1 MKHLLSIK
9 DLSQQQLLDLLALA
23 QNIKANPA
31 EYKYA
36 LDGKS
41 VVMLFE
47 KPSLRTRVSFDIGI
61 NKLGGHCLYLDQ
73 QNGAL
78 GKREP
83 VSDFAA
89 NISCWADA
97 IVARTFLHSTIEEL
111 AEHGTVPVINALSDL
126 YHPCQGLA
134 DFLTLTEQYGDV
146 SKVKLAYVGDGNNV
160 THSLMF
166 GAAILGAQL
175 TVICPPGH
183 FPDGKVVCEAQELA
197 AKHGGKLTLSSDIE
211 AISDHHAIYTDTW
224 ISMGDS
230 ASMEEIEAKFK
241 PYQVNA
247 ELMQKAGA
255 KHFMHCLP
263 AYREVEVT
271 AEIVDGDGSLI
282 LHQAENRMHAQ
293 NAVLVT
299 LLS

>member
-23 QNIKANPA
+23 KNIKTNPA
-31 EYKYA
+31 EYKHA
-36 LDGKS
+36 LEGKS

-247 ELMQKAGA
+247 QLMQKAGA

-271 AEIVDGDGSLI
+271 AEIVDGEGSLI

>member
-1 MKHLLSIK
+1 MQHLLSIK

-23 QNIKANPA
+23 KNIKTNPA
-31 EYKYA
+31 EYKHA
-36 LDGKS
+36 LEGKS

-166 GAAILGAQL
+166 GAAILGAEL